1 MSAGAQKTLLS
12 CVFVDEKNLMRIE
25 AFKCISRDNCSYRMF
40 PFSAI
45 SLLFRTKKN
54 KPARLFND
62 SVSLFLCVLKRHWI
76 SINYTLI
83 NIELKRQPEFFSLQA
98 SQINFKSNHHL
109 ILFVFAE
116 SLMDFTPTDVMMIN
130 SISLNLSNTMSATYF
145 HEKKKQMNFSNF
157 HIAIVPEQK

>member
-1 MSAGAQKTLLS
+1 MFVQNVPSLS
-12 CVFVDEKNLMRIE
+12 YLVIVPN
-25 AFKCISRDNCSYRMF
+25 
-40 PFSAI
+40 
-45 SLLFRTKKN
+45 KKIN
-54 KPARLFND
+54 QQGFLND
-62 SVSLFLCVLKRHWI
+62 SVSLFLCVIKRHWI

-83 NIELKRQPEFFSLQA
+83 NIELNENRSSFHSNRRSQA
-98 SQINFKSNHHL
+98 SKINFKSTQHL

>member
-1 MSAGAQKTLLS
+1 MFVQNVPSLS
-12 CVFVDEKNLMRIE
+12 YLVIVPNKKINQQGFLN
-25 AFKCISRDNCSYRMF
+25 DN
-40 PFSAI
+40 
-45 SLLFRTKKN
+45 
-54 KPARLFND
+54 
-62 SVSLFLCVLKRHWI
+62 VSLFLCVIKRHWI

-83 NIELKRQPEFFSLQA
+83 NIELERDPEFFSFQSSIPA
-98 SQINFKSNHHL
+98 SKINFKSTQHL

-116 SLMDFTPTDVMMIN
+116 SLMDFRPTDVMMIN